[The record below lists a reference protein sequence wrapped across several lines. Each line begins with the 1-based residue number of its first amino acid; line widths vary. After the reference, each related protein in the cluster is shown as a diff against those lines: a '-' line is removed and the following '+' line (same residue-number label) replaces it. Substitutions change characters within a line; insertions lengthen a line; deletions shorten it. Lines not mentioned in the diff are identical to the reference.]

1 MQENIRNVCII
12 AHIDHGKSTLADR
25 FLELTNTVPKGK
37 LHAQHLDSM
46 ELERER
52 GITIKLQ
59 PVRMQWKA
67 YEINLIDT
75 PGHVDFS
82 YEVSRSLA
90 ACEGAILLVDA
101 VQGPQA
107 QTYAHLFLAQ
117 SVGLRIIPVINKID
131 LPAARVDEITEELM
145 RMVGCAREDI
155 YLISAKTGNG
165 VEQLLDAIVSLVPQP
180 KGNPAAPFRALIF
193 DARYD
198 DFQGVVAYVRV
209 VDGSVTPHSHVH
221 LYATSTESEVV
232 SVGYF
237 APLPRKLEEL
247 SCGAVGFVATGF
259 KDLSLCRVGDTMGAS
274 EKMAPLPGYQQV
286 VPMVYAGI
294 FVREGEDFTKLLR
307 ALEELAT
314 QDASLSFAQEH
325 SPVLGRGF
333 RCGFLGLLHLDIIQ
347 ERIKREYDLEPII
360 TTPSVAYRIVY
371 RDGKTKTITSPL
383 EFEQDG
389 SIVAV
394 EEPWVA
400 LELYAP
406 QDTVGVLMKLIQE
419 FRGVY
424 KKTSSQGEY
433 RVVVSAEMPLSS
445 IVTDFYDRL
454 KGSTAGYASMNYE
467 HLGWRA
473 GSLVRLDVLIAGD
486 RIEALSR
493 IVPRDEAF
501 REGKRTV
508 ALLKEL
514 IPKHQFIIPLQAA
527 LGGTIVAR
535 ETISSL
541 RKDVTAKL
549 YGGDVTRKMKLLKR
563 QKEGKKEMASK
574 GTVHIPS
581 SAYLGILK
589 RSSS

>member
-1 MQENIRNVCII
+1 MQDRIRNVCII

-25 FLELTNTVPKGK
+25 FLELTNTIPKGK
-37 LHAQHLDSM
+37 LHEQHLDNM

-59 PVRMQWKA
+59 PVRMQWKGV
-67 YEINLIDT
+67 EINLIDT

-131 LPAARVDEITEELM
+131 LPASRIDEVSEELM
-145 RMVGCAREDI
+145 RMASCSRESI
-155 YLISAKTGNG
+155 HLISAKTGDG
-165 VEQLLDAIVSLVPQP
+165 VDKLLDAVIECVPRP
-180 KGNPAAPFRALIF
+180 RGNPDDPFRALIF

-209 VDGSVTPHSHVH
+209 VDGAITSKQSIHLLATQVT
-221 LYATSTESEVV
+221 SEVV

-237 APLPRKLEEL
+237 SPDRKKSAVLA
-247 SCGAVGFVATGF
+247 CGEVGFVATGL
-259 KDLSLCRVGDTMGAS
+259 KDLSLCRVGDTMGKAAGI
-274 EKMAPLPGYQQV
+274 APLPGYQQV
-286 VPMVYAGI
+286 RPMVYAGI
-294 FVREGEDFTKLLR
+294 FVREGEDFSKLLR

-314 QDASLSFAQEH
+314 QDAALSFAQEH

-347 ERIKREYDLEPII
+347 ERIKREYNLEPII
-360 TTPSVAYRIVY
+360 TTPSVAYRVVH
-371 RDGKTKTITSPL
+371 RGGVTKTITSAL
-383 EFEQDG
+383 EFVNDG
-389 SIVAV
+389 SVEAI
-394 EEPWVA
+394 EEPWVS

-406 QDTVGVLMKLIQE
+406 QDTIGVLMKLIQE
-419 FRGVY
+419 FRGIY
-424 KKTSSQGEY
+424 KNTSYQGDA
-433 RVVVSAEMPLSS
+433 RVVMIAEMPLSS

-454 KGSTAGYASMNYE
+454 KGSTAGYASMSYD
-467 HLGWRA
+467 HIGWRA
-473 GSLVRLDVLIAGD
+473 GLLVRLDVLIAGD

-514 IPKHQFIIPLQAA
+514 IPKHQFPVSLQAA
-527 LGGTIVAR
+527 IGGTIIAR

-549 YGGDVTRKMKLLKR
+549 YGGDVTRKMKLLKKQR
-563 QKEGKKEMASK
+563 EGKKELAAK

-589 RSSS
+589 RSA